1 MNAHSTKSMDH
12 TPQRSIAMLAL
23 VFIAVGL
30 LGFALAVALGWTRD
44 TTRPVR
50 HWYPAGPDPEPWRT
64 D

>member
-1 MNAHSTKSMDH
+1 
-12 TPQRSIAMLAL
+12 MLAI

-30 LGFALAVALGWTRD
+30 LGLAVAVALGWTAD

-50 HWYPAGPDPEPWRT
+50 YSYPAGPDPEPWRT

>member
-1 MNAHSTKSMDH
+1 
-12 TPQRSIAMLAL
+12 MLAL
-23 VFIAVGL
+23 VFITVGL
-30 LGFALAVALGWTRD
+30 LGFAAAVAFGWTRD